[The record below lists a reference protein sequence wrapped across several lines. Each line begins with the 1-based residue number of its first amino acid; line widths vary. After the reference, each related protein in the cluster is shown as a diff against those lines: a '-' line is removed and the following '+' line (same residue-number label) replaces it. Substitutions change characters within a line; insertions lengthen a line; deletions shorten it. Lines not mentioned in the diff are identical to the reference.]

1 MRVVLLPGM
10 DGSGQLHDEFVTAM
24 APRFRVEVVAYP
36 AHRVL
41 DDRQLQA
48 FVVDRLPGDAP
59 FLLIGESFS
68 GPIAIRIAA
77 SRPPGLSGLVLC
89 ASFAASPRPWL
100 GPLRPLLG
108 LPLPIPPARILM
120 PAMMG
125 RWTTHEWTRRA
136 QAALASLSA
145 VVARSRLAEVLKVD
159 AIADLGHIRVPTLY
173 LQASHDRLVPHAAGT
188 TSAPACRMH
197 NGCDCAARIFC
208 CNISRHAR
216 PEPYSATSPSAQ
228 TRTVDRAPRI
238 PAIRMHAN
246 GSVIPSYVDAC
257 IERVPASGARP
268 FCSARAGRACAIAS
282 TSSSKA
288 AAVTS
293 APAPGPWITSG
304 CAL

>member
-36 AHRVL
+36 ADRVL
-41 DDRQLQA
+41 DYRQLQA

-59 FLLIGESFS
+59 FLLVGESFS
-68 GPIAIRIAA
+68 GPVAIRIAA

-136 QAALASLSA
+136 QAALASLPA

-159 AIADLGHIRVPTLY
+159 ATADLGHIRVPTLY
-173 LQASHDRLVPHAAGT
+173 LQASYDRLVPPRCWHDISARLPHAQRVRLRGPHFLLQHQ
-188 TSAPACRMH
+188 PAR
-197 NGCDCAARIFC
+197 AARAVQ
-208 CNISRHAR
+208 RHFA
-216 PEPYSATSPSAQ
+216 
-228 TRTVDRAPRI
+228 
-238 PAIRMHAN
+238 
-246 GSVIPSYVDAC
+246 
-257 IERVPASGARP
+257 ERSDPHR
-268 FCSARAGRACAIAS
+268 
-282 TSSSKA
+282 
-288 AAVTS
+288 
-293 APAPGPWITSG
+293 
-304 CAL
+304 